1 MIFEWDPRKARTN
14 FQKHGVTFTEA
25 ATIFVDPLA
34 VSFPDPDSNPEEERF
49 VTFGVSDMQRLL
61 VVAHVDTGLVTRII
75 SARTVT
81 RAERS
86 IYEEA

>member
-1 MIFEWDPRKARTN
+1 
-14 FQKHGVTFTEA
+14 
-25 ATIFVDPLA
+25 VDPLA
-34 VSFPDPDSNPEEERF
+34 VSFSDPDSNPEEERF

-61 VVAHVDTGLVTRII
+61 VVAHVDTSLVTRII